1 MKIYKFNVEIKKHE
15 GKDATYIEVPI
26 DVEKEF
32 GAKRVKVKA
41 KFNGEEY
48 SGSIVKMGL
57 PYYIIGIT
65 KEIRNKIERTYGD
78 IIEVEIK
85 KDKEERVVEL
95 PKEFANLL
103 DNNMEAKEF
112 YESLSYSNKR
122 KYIQWIT
129 SAKKEETQIK
139 RMDEAIIKLKDKIK
153 IK

>member
-1 MKIYKFNVEIKKHE
+1 MWVTSSPVWLSS
-15 GKDATYIEVPI
+15 AR
-26 DVEKEF
+26 
-32 GAKRVKVKA
+32 RVVV
-41 KFNGEEY
+41 FTTP
-48 SGSIVKMGL
+48 STTL
-57 PYYIIGIT
+57 FT
-65 KEIRNKIERTYGD
+65 LTIRNKIERTYGD